1 MNITKLDEDFH
12 TAGLQ
17 PLSESL
23 CMGAVPRCVLAIQSV
38 SNEAPRSFL
47 SGLCHFQEADLVF
60 FGVFLLQFTPK
71 LPRKCAFARL

>member
-60 FGVFLLQFTPK
+60 LGGVFASIYPQ
-71 LPRKCAFARL
+71 AA